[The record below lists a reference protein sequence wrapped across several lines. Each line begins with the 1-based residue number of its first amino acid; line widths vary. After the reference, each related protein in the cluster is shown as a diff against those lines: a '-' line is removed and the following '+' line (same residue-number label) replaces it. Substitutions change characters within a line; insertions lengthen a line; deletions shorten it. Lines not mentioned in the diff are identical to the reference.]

1 MARRIVDLGL
11 ELSNGLRTWDVK
23 PPFTCFPYMTART
36 FTLGFSTKLLV
47 MEDHTGT
54 HVDAP
59 NHFYDGE
66 FRQPRGKTIAEMPL
80 EKLIGEAVLID
91 ASDKDP
97 GEPVS
102 RKLLEARAADQHVQ
116 ICCGEIVLIRFWAKA
131 WGEPMDEFLN
141 ARGLTLDACEW
152 LLEKGAKAVGVDH
165 PNLEGRLAK
174 ELGNLE
180 APGHLLFL
188 HPSREIPI
196 IENLV
201 NLPNIGRARFQ
212 FMALPLKING
222 ATGSPVRAIAIV
234 EE

>member
-1 MARRIVDLGL
+1 MAQRIVDLGL
-11 ELSNGLRTWDVK
+11 ELTHGLRTWDVK
-23 PPFTCFPYMTART
+23 PPFTCLPYMTART

-59 NHFYDGE
+59 YHFYDGE
-66 FRQPRGKTIAEMPL
+66 FRQPRGKTIAELPL

-91 ASDKDP
+91 VSDKDVTD
-97 GEPVS
+97 PVS
-102 RKLLEARAADQHVQ
+102 RDLLQARAAQQGVQ
-116 ICCGEIVLIRFWAKA
+116 VRRGDIAIIRFWPKG
-131 WGEPMDEFLN
+131 WGEPMDEFLA

-152 LLEKGAKAVGVDH
+152 LLEKGVKAVGVDH
-165 PNLEGRLAK
+165 PNLEGRLAR
-174 ELGNLE
+174 EYANLE

-188 HPSREIPI
+188 HPAREIPI

-201 NLPNIGRARFQ
+201 NLPDIGRPRFH
-212 FMALPLKING
+212 FVALPLKING
-222 ATGSPVRAIAIV
+222 ATGSPVRAVAMV